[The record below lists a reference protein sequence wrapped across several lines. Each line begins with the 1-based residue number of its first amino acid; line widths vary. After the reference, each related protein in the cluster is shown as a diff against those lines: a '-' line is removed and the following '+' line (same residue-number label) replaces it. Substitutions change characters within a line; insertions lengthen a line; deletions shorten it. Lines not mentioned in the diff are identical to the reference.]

1 MSIHCT
7 EKEFEQL
14 WTTFFDVFDTLESFG
29 SHLIKA
35 VWQRIDVFYDFIQAY
50 GDKMIGIDKN
60 GNAIVNQLV
69 QLEDF
74 RTWLF
79 VLYNRVSFHTNLK
92 IRRFVQKAT
101 L

>member
-50 GDKMIGIDKN
+50 GAKMIGIDKN

-79 VLYNRVSFHTNLK
+79 VLYNRVSSHTNLK